1 MAILAGVSRT
11 VHPAEV
17 RIVGRVPGRLLS
29 RTDALLLSWTLFAK
43 VAVLV
48 VGVLAAW
55 IATGHAPGLL
65 EPWDR
70 WDAPHYTDIAVFGY
84 MAHDPGNLVAPGYEQ
99 VFPGDLD
106 LYIVFFPL
114 FPWLVAAVNA
124 IVGAPVVAAFVVAT
138 TASLFVA
145 PLLYRLVAADLG
157 ARIGRSSALFLLA
170 FPTAYFLH
178 IGYTE
183 SLFLALAFGSLWLAR
198 TDRWWGAGLLGGLA
212 ALTRVNGLVLIPA
225 LLVEAWLQW
234 RRHRRLEVG
243 WLAIGGVA
251 IGFGVYL
258 ALNWSVYGDPF
269 AFSEIQHS
277 HWFKQ
282 LSPPWEGIAGFVRWI
297 RDDDLDTALM
307 LGWAELIFTALGLVA
322 TIATAIWLRPTWA
335 VWMAG
340 NWLLI
345 VSTGFVMSVPRYS
358 LVLFGIVVWL
368 ALIAQRWR
376 MVGWVAAVCS
386 VAAMGVF
393 AWRFAGGQWAF

>member
-1 MAILAGVSRT
+1 MLT
-11 VHPAEV
+11 
-17 RIVGRVPGRLLS
+17 
-29 RTDALLLSWTLFAK
+29 RTDALLLRWTLVAK
-43 VAVLV
+43 LGVLV

-55 IATGHAPGLL
+55 VATGHAPGLL

-114 FPWLVAAVNA
+114 FPWLVAGVNA
-124 IVGAPVVAAFVVAT
+124 LIGAPVVAAFVVAT
-138 TASLFVA
+138 VASLFVA
-145 PLLYRLVAADLG
+145 PLLYRLVAVDLG
-157 ARIGRSSALFLLA
+157 DRIGRSSAVFLLV

-183 SLFLALAFGSLWLAR
+183 GLFLALAFGSLWLAR
-198 TDRWWGAGLLGGLA
+198 TDRWWGAGVLGGLA
-212 ALTRVNGLVLIPA
+212 ALARVNGLVLIPA

-234 RRHRRLEVG
+234 RQHRRMRVS

-258 ALNWSVYGDPF
+258 ALNWRVYGEPF
-269 AFSEIQHS
+269 AFSEIQHT

-322 TIATAIWLRPTWA
+322 TVATAIWLRATWA

-358 LVLFGIVVWL
+358 LVLFGIVVWM

-376 MVGWVAAVCS
+376 TVGWVLAVCS
-386 VAAMGVF
+386 VAAIGVF
-393 AWRFAGGQWAF
+393 AWRFAAGQWAF

>member
-1 MAILAGVSRT
+1 
-11 VHPAEV
+11 
-17 RIVGRVPGRLLS
+17 VPGRLTS
-29 RTDALLLSWTLFAK
+29 RTDALLLSWTLFLK
-43 VAVLV
+43 IGVLV
-48 VGVLAAW
+48 LGVVALW
-55 IATGHAPGLL
+55 VTSGHAPDFL
-65 EPWDR
+65 EPWHR

-114 FPWLVAAVNA
+114 FPWLVAAVNVL
-124 IVGAPVVAAFVVAT
+124 IEAPVLSAFVVAT
-138 TASLFVA
+138 AASLFVA

-157 ARIGRSSALFLLA
+157 ERIGRSAALFMLV

-198 TDRWWGAGLLGGLA
+198 TQRWWGAGVLGAFA
-212 ALTRVNGLVLIPA
+212 ALARVNGLVLIPA
-225 LLVEAWLQW
+225 LMVEAYLQW
-234 RRHRRLEVG
+234 RSDGRIRAS
-243 WLAIGGVA
+243 WLSIGGIA
-251 IGFGVYL
+251 IGFAIYL

-269 AFSEIQHS
+269 AFSEIQHA

-282 LSPPWEGIAGFVRWI
+282 LSPPWDGIAGFVRWI

-307 LGWAELIFTALGLVA
+307 LGWAELAFTAIGLVA
-322 TIATAIWLRPTWA
+322 TVATAIWLRPTWA
-335 VWMAG
+335 IWMAG

-358 LVLFGIVVWL
+358 LVLFGIVVWM

-376 MVGWVAAVCS
+376 TAGWVLAACS
-386 VAAMGVF
+386 VAAMAVF
-393 AWRFAGGQWAF
+393 AWRFAAGQWAF